1 MRLRSPS
8 LSDGDEIVAPS
19 TETRPQHM
27 RLRIDFLLGLV
38 LIAGCSDKPTNFKPR
53 SEMTQREKDST
64 LGASSL
70 PGAPVVTR
78 ALGASDV
85 GAARAAALDS
95 ASQEN

>member
-1 MRLRSPS
+1 MILRFG
-8 LSDGDEIVAPS
+8 LLVA
-19 TETRPQHM
+19 
-27 RLRIDFLLGLV
+27 LILV
-38 LIAGCSDKPTNFKPR
+38 AACDDKPANFKPR